1 MGFFGKL
8 FEQKSHRSGNMLT
21 MVKKNKKTGTTKVTT
36 KRKPTKKNKQ
46 KQMIKTDVSGKWVSI
61 DEVLKLLERLH
72 ELEKQLYG
80 SR

>member
-36 KRKPTKKNKQ
+36 KRKPTKKNK
-46 KQMIKTDVSGKWVSI
+46 
-61 DEVLKLLERLH
+61 
-72 ELEKQLYG
+72 
-80 SR
+80 